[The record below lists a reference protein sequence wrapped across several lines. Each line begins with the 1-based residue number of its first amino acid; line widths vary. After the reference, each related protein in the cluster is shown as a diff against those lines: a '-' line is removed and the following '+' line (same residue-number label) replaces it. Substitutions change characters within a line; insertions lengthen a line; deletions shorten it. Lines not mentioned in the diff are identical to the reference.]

1 MYTHQSGISYTVY
14 LQNNYYAQKNLADT
28 QAILSGNEAS
38 LTLDKGL
45 DDYLNK
51 IIDNIPELKEAK
63 QKGIGIGVV
72 ILPKSA
78 SDDLKQSVSLATN
91 KMIQDST
98 DPDILKGVLGVVK
111 GEWSGDV
118 EMHNGYALSKNDTF
132 SYDTNAL
139 NNIMDKINN
148 AYGMDK
154 PLSEAL
160 AKFADYLNEIW
171 GHLNKDAGNN
181 NAGSIFTSLGKLSSD
196 EKKGQLLNTSA

>member
-28 QAILSGNEAS
+28 QAISSGNEAS
-38 LTLDKGL
+38 LTLDNGL

-91 KMIQDST
+91 KMIQDGT

-132 SYDTNAL
+132 SYDTKAL

-148 AYGMDK
+148 AYGTDK

-181 NAGSIFTSLGKLSSD
+181 NAGSIFTPLGKLSSE